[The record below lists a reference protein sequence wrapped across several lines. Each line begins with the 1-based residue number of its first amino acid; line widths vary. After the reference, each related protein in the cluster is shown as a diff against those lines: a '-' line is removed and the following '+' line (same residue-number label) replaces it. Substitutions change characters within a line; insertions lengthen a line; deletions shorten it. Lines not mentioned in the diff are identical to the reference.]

1 METYIILVFCT
12 KGPHLHWKITN
23 ECNNLDHLGK
33 RNDTIL
39 NKARSTEILKVSWS
53 VYMKIG
59 M

>member
-1 METYIILVFCT
+1 METYMILVFCT
-12 KGPHLHWKITN
+12 KGPHLHWKITKKSS
-23 ECNNLDHLGK
+23 NLDHLGK